1 MSWYY
6 LYSKEYA
13 KAAKTAEKAIHTFDM
28 HPLGKGL
35 LVTAAAFS
43 YIYLNR
49 DCRKKNTWTDDG
61 AVIQFQDEK
70 FLQAILENP
79 RNTVDKNND
88 GQISEK
94 EARKATVLDVSLAGI
109 SSMEEIKYF
118 TSLTELYC
126 WANQLTT
133 LDVSRNTLL
142 EFFGCCYNSIASL
155 DVSRNASLQVLD
167 CSNNILEYM
176 DVSANPA
183 LTNLSISSNRIPE
196 INFYTNR
203 ALVEL
208 YCNDNLLTSLDLRN
222 NKELEQLFC
231 SGNQLNKLILYRH
244 HKLPDGTI
252 AEIREEYGDI
262 IDYEFARP

>member
-1 MSWYY
+1 
-6 LYSKEYA
+6 
-13 KAAKTAEKAIHTFDM
+13 
-28 HPLGKGL
+28 
-35 LVTAAAFS
+35 
-43 YIYLNR
+43 
-49 DCRKKNTWTDDG
+49 
-61 AVIQFQDEK
+61 
-70 FLQAILENP
+70 
-79 RNTVDKNND
+79 
-88 GQISEK
+88 
-94 EARKATVLDVSLAGI
+94 
-109 SSMEEIKYF
+109 
-118 TSLTELYC
+118 
-126 WANQLTT
+126 
-133 LDVSRNTLL
+133 
-142 EFFGCCYNSIASL
+142 
-155 DVSRNASLQVLD
+155 
-167 CSNNILEYM
+167 M